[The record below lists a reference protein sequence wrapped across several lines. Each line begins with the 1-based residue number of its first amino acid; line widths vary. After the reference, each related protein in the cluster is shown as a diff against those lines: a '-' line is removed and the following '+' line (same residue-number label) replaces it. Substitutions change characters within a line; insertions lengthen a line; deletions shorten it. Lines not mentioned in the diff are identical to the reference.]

1 MPFAFILCVR
11 PRHRPQVP
19 RLSRY
24 SSSAVQK
31 HISSWKRLFRTFL
44 LSTATLDQGFITIM
58 LSRPSGNPV
67 GKRQRTKDSAGSTW
81 WTFALFGLEFVCLC
95 LFDLLVALEECPLA
109 SSVHESKILTFHFFI
124 LPLPLVVT
132 REMWEEQREETNGHQ
147 IEENMYRRL
156 TEDAFNGIEKSG
168 GYNLLL
174 QVKSSRESP
183 DDLEARLILLWWTP
197 FF

>member
-1 MPFAFILCVR
+1 M
-11 PRHRPQVP
+11 
-19 RLSRY
+19 
-24 SSSAVQK
+24 
-31 HISSWKRLFRTFL
+31 
-44 LSTATLDQGFITIM
+44 
-58 LSRPSGNPV
+58 
-67 GKRQRTKDSAGSTW
+67 
-81 WTFALFGLEFVCLC
+81 
-95 LFDLLVALEECPLA
+95 EECPLA

-183 DDLEARLILLWWTP
+183 DDLEARLILL
-197 FF
+197 